1 MVLLLA
7 KFITSVWLT
16 LSIVFGGNGVALT
29 FSQFM
34 SGISAQESGGNYG
47 AVNRQSGALGKY
59 QVMPSNVAGWSK
71 QVLGYSISTSQF
83 LHTPSLQEKIVS
95 GILHGYFNKWGARG
109 AAAAWYAGPGNH
121 NLDQSTKSQWGG
133 PSIKSYVDGVISKSG
148 GSSGGSSSS
157 YSSSAV
163 KAADKM
169 SKNETAESYGFNEAF
184 LDANP
189 ELKIKFNEAV
199 KNTWSSAKFQAE
211 IRDTKWWKT
220 HSQSER
226 DFLTL
231 KFGDPKSADQKL
243 QQAYVHVRQLAAQMG
258 IVENTTQMGRIKQWA
273 YNYAAKG
280 WDDATLRDTIG
291 KYVFFDKGLQGE
303 GGDAINQLRSYAY
316 SMGVTMSSNW
326 YTGNARNVVRGVA
339 ALQDYK
345 DQILKQA
352 KAQFPTFSKQL
363 DAGQTVAD
371 IASPYLSSMQTILEI
386 PTGSVSVQDK
396 LIKSALNSKDPKT
409 GASQAMPIW
418 QFENKLR
425 EDPRWKSTQNAQNSM
440 MQVAHQ
446 VLSDFGVK
454 Y

>member
-1 MVLLLA
+1 M
-7 KFITSVWLT
+7 
-16 LSIVFGGNGVALT
+16 GGHSVALT

-34 SGISAQESGGNYG
+34 AGISAQESGGNYG
-47 AVNRQSGALGKY
+47 AVNKQSGALGKY
-59 QVMPSNVAGWSK
+59 QVMPSNVAGWSR
-71 QVLGYSISTSQF
+71 QVLGYSISTTKF
-83 LHTPSLQEKIVS
+83 LNTPSLQEKIVS

-121 NLDQSTKSQWGG
+121 DLDMSTKSQWGG
-133 PSIKSYVDGVISKSG
+133 PSIKSYVDGVISKA
-148 GSSGGSSSS
+148 GGSSSTSSSSTSS
-157 YSSSAV
+157 YSQNAV
-163 KAADKM
+163 SQKM
-169 SKNETAESYGFNEAF
+169 SKDETAESYGFNEAF

-189 ELKIKFNEAV
+189 ELKKKFNQAV
-199 KNTWSSAKFQAE
+199 KEGWSADKFQAE
-211 IRDTKWWKT
+211 IRDTRWWKT

-231 KFGDPKSADQKL
+231 KFGDPKTADQKL

-291 KYVFFDKGLQGE
+291 KYVYFDKGLQGE
-303 GGDAINQLRSYAY
+303 GGDTINQLRSYAY
-316 SMGVTMSSNW
+316 SMGVTMSSSW
-326 YTGNARNVVRGVA
+326 YTGNARNVIRGVA

-425 EDPRWKSTQNAQNSM
+425 DDPRWKSTQNAQNSM